1 MSFDVET
8 LSRIQFAF
16 TIMFHYIFPPFS
28 IGMGL
33 LLVIYE
39 TLYIK
44 TRKKVY
50 ENITRFWIKI
60 FAANFSVGVA
70 SGIVMEFEF
79 GTNWSTYSRFV
90 GDIFGSPLAAE
101 GIFAFFLESGFL
113 ANLLFGWNRVKPGVH
128 LFSTIMVF
136 VGSMMSAF
144 WIVVANSWQH
154 TPVAYEIVQHG
165 EGMRAVIT
173 DFWAMVFNPSAP
185 IRVTHTLIGAFIQG
199 SFLVLSVSAYYLLK
213 NKYVEFAQRSFAI
226 ALFVAAIASVS
237 QLVAGHEH
245 GKVVAEHQIVKLVAY
260 EGINETRK
268 GTPLT
273 IMNWID
279 SDQQKHIE
287 LKFQAC

>member
-1 MSFDVET
+1 MKHCISK
-8 LSRIQFAF
+8 R
-16 TIMFHYIFPPFS
+16 
-28 IGMGL
+28 G
-33 LLVIYE
+33 
-39 TLYIK
+39 
-44 TRKKVY
+44 KKVY

-113 ANLLFGWNRVKPGVH
+113 ANLLFGWNRVKPGVSPVF
-128 LFSTIMVF
+128 LQSWFF

-185 IRVTHTLIGAFIQG
+185 IRVTHTFNWCIYSRFFSGIECFGL
-199 SFLVLSVSAYYLLK
+199 LSTQK
-213 NKYVEFAQRSFAI
+213 QYVEFAQRSFAI
-226 ALFVAAIASVS
+226 ALSSRPLLRFRNLW
-237 QLVAGHEH
+237 LVMNM
-245 GKVVAEHQIVKLVAY
+245 VKWLQ
-260 EGINETRK
+260 NTK
-268 GTPLT
+268 L
-273 IMNWID
+273 
-279 SDQQKHIE
+279 
-287 LKFQAC
+287 